1 LKLQQKQKRLTD
13 TEPELAVKIRKAAVE
28 AAAAAAAAQQFKK
41 TSVSSIIERQTSYE
55 WRRS

>member
-28 AAAAAAAAQQFKK
+28 AAAAAAAQQFTK

>member
-1 LKLQQKQKRLTD
+1 MKLQQKQKRLTD

-28 AAAAAAAAQQFKK
+28 AAAAAAAQQFKK